1 MPHGDK
7 TSHTDKQKRQAAH
20 TAAGYEKSGVSV
32 KDAEGRAWATL
43 NEPSGGAK
51 KNGSGRKQHELK
63 QGQSMNTQFSNP
75 TPTAPDPDAT
85 AETAV
90 TEFDALLKD
99 LAEQKDLHLRLAADF
114 ENFKRRSRQES
125 EARAIAQKES
135 FIVELLPVIDNLERA
150 LASGASR
157 DSAQFHQ
164 GVEMTLKQLQ
174 QLLRQH
180 GIESEE
186 IVGKPFDPHRQEALS
201 QGHDPQQPDHAIL
214 EVVQRGYR
222 KGAKVVRP
230 AKVVVN
236 DLTLTKPARH
246 GR

>member
-1 MPHGDK
+1 MK
-7 TSHTDKQKRQAAH
+7 TEIKDPPSVEPEAIATAD
-20 TAAGYEKSGVSV
+20 TAASES
-32 KDAEGRAWATL
+32 E
-43 NEPSGGAK
+43 
-51 KNGSGRKQHELK
+51 
-63 QGQSMNTQFSNP
+63 
-75 TPTAPDPDAT
+75 
-85 AETAV
+85 
-90 TEFDALLKD
+90 ALLKD
-99 LAEQKDLHLRLAADF
+99 LAGQKDLNLRLAADF

-125 EARAIAQKES
+125 ESRAIAQKES

-150 LASGASR
+150 LAAGGSR

-186 IVGKPFDPHRQEALS
+186 IIGKPFDPHRHEALS
-201 QGHDPQQPDHAIL
+201 QGHDPAQSDHAIL

-222 KGAKVVRP
+222 RGAKIVRP

-236 DLTLTKPARH
+236 DLTASKPARH